1 MLKIVFKNSYAIEL
15 LVSLSR
21 NWGTCDRRIAARF
34 PVLIFTSNY
43 QPLSINVTFNDWK
56 SSVQS
61 QGSFLFSTHHFSL
74 KQAYTFL
81 SSSLGSCG
89 SSACFVVVI
98 LLSVI
103 QKTLKKIHCLNF
115 PSGSPQLVF
124 VWWFSYLSFEQTA
137 KSWHGNPS
145 YTDRIA
151 IILEVIEPAAVT
163 VIKSVVVREP
173 NQPSE
178 SDRAKSKLFIN
189 LHRNRALRVCPSG

>member
-56 SSVQS
+56 SSVQR

-74 KQAYTFL
+74 KQAYTFH

-98 LLSVI
+98 LLSVTWNPLNKI
-103 QKTLKKIHCLNF
+103 QSLKLPKWKSTKLFWCLIISTS
-115 PSGSPQLVF
+115 PSDS
-124 VWWFSYLSFEQTA
+124 TA

-145 YTDRIA
+145 YLERISHHLVSSSQ
-151 IILEVIEPAAVT
+151 IPWQHQVCGFPTSITP
-163 VIKSVVVREP
+163 KP
-173 NQPSE
+173 NLLE
-178 SDRAKSKLFIN
+178 SDKSFDFKFSN
-189 LHRNRALRVCPSG
+189 LHR